1 MPASVSQQE
10 KKIRITC
17 GEIRAFSSERM
28 RQGPRFRFLTRP
40 REDVIAEVVKV
51 KKKSSK
57 S

>member
-17 GEIRAFSSERM
+17 GEIRPFSSERM
-28 RQGPRFRFLTRP
+28 RQGPRFRFLARP